1 MTDCVFCRIAEG
13 DVDAERVAEG
23 SEWIAFRDL
32 DPRAPTHV
40 LVIPRRHVRSLEELT
55 SESRALAG
63 TLLLA
68 CREVAEREG
77 VSESGYRVVTNTN
90 ADGGQSVPHL
100 HFHVLG
106 GRAMRWPPG

>member
-13 DVDAERVAEG
+13 SMDAERVAEG
-23 SEWIAFRDL
+23 TEWLAFRDR

-40 LVIPRRHVRSLEELT
+40 LVVPREHVGSLNDLAAEER
-55 SESRALAG
+55 ELAG

-68 CREVAEREG
+68 CRDVAGQEG
-77 VSESGYRVVTNTN
+77 LAESGYRVVANTN

-106 GRAMRWPPG
+106 GRPMRWPPG